1 MTTVRAAVSPGTMLE
16 IDTRDAAALLSF
28 DIVSVADPN
37 WLPGFVV
44 VAVKL
49 ALERSEVTVR
59 PISTSAERAMPA
71 RRVVD
76 LRICRSFRLSASP
89 VHVAGGRY
97 EGNYRAGAILGHRR
111 QGGDRIPRW
120 YEIALMSAGRWA
132 TRSGGPGATARAPA
146 RPLSR
151 GHRPSRR
158 TTPPSPCHPDPA
170 ARSSG

>member
-16 IDTRDAAALLSF
+16 IETRDAAALLSF

-49 ALERSEVTVR
+49 ALDRSEVTVR

-97 EGNYRAGAILGHRR
+97 EGNYRAAAIRGHRR

-120 YEIALMSAGRWA
+120 YEIALMSAGR
-132 TRSGGPGATARAPA
+132 GPPVQGARATARAPA

>member
-16 IDTRDAAALLSF
+16 IETSDAAALLSF

-49 ALERSEVTVR
+49 ALDRSEVTVR

-89 VHVAGGRY
+89 VHVA
-97 EGNYRAGAILGHRR
+97 AV
-111 QGGDRIPRW
+111 
-120 YEIALMSAGRWA
+120 A
-132 TRSGGPGATARAPA
+132 TRGTIDPERCSAIGAQRETAY
-146 RPLSR
+146 
-151 GHRPSRR
+151 
-158 TTPPSPCHPDPA
+158 
-170 ARSSG
+170 